1 MSAPGTLWVVATPIG
16 HLDDLTLRA
25 LRVLEEADAV
35 LAEDTRHSK
44 KLLAHHG
51 IQTPLRS
58 LHAHTPDAKIAA
70 LVEELAAGA
79 SFALVSDAGTPIVS
93 DPGIRLVAAARER
106 GLPVTTAPGP
116 SAVLAALTLA
126 GLRADRFRFVG
137 FLPRSGGKRTA
148 ALDELA
154 ADPAAQVLFESPR
167 RLGRLL
173 TDLAPRLGERRLAVC
188 RELTKLHEEVRR
200 GTAAEL
206 AEAFAEGA
214 RGEITVV
221 VEATDTPTQ
230 AEPEIADPDAFVRER
245 RAAGD
250 TPKQIAKALA
260 AQSGLSRREAYARV
274 VEVSQS
280 ED

>member
-137 FLPRSGGKRTA
+137 FLPRSGGKRT
-148 ALDELA
+148 
-154 ADPAAQVLFESPR
+154 SNR
-167 RLGRLL
+167 W
-173 TDLAPRLGERRLAVC
+173 
-188 RELTKLHEEVRR
+188 
-200 GTAAEL
+200 
-206 AEAFAEGA
+206 
-214 RGEITVV
+214 
-221 VEATDTPTQ
+221 
-230 AEPEIADPDAFVRER
+230 
-245 RAAGD
+245 
-250 TPKQIAKALA
+250 
-260 AQSGLSRREAYARV
+260 
-274 VEVSQS
+274 
-280 ED
+280 

>member
-200 GTAAEL
+200 GTLGDLAAHY
-206 AEAFAEGA
+206 AEAGA
-214 RGEITVV
+214 PKGEIVIVV
-221 VEATDTPTQ
+221 GP
-230 AEPEIADPDAFVRER
+230 PEK
-245 RAAGD
+245 RAALCAHEVD
-250 TPKQIAKALA
+250 AMIENALQRA
-260 AQSGLSRREAYARV
+260 SLKDAVAEVVSVAGLPRREIYARAL
-274 VEVSQS
+274 ELSGAK
-280 ED
+280 